1 MNAAALLAFDQRSA
15 AVGEALWPGTV
26 TISGTDYAC
35 TIIRPRQAQQLGDY
49 AEEPEPVTLT
59 VRIRKELLPTA
70 PALHLIL
77 AWQEERWKIHSI
89 AGQESTEAVWRIAC
103 QPAP

>member
-1 MNAAALLAFDQRSA
+1 MNAAALLAFDQRAA
-15 AVGEALWPGTV
+15 AVGEALWPATV

-35 TIIRPRQAQQLGDY
+35 SIIRPRQAMQLGDY

-59 VRIRKELLPTA
+59 VRIRKELLATA

-77 AWQEERWKIHSI
+77 TWEGQRWKIKSI
-89 AGQESTEAVWRIAC
+89 AGQESTEATWRIAC

>member
-15 AVGEALWPGTV
+15 AVGEALWPAVV
-26 TISGTDYAC
+26 TLSGTDYPCAV
-35 TIIRPRQAQQLGDY
+35 IRPRQAVQLGDY

-59 VRIRKELLPTA
+59 VRIRKEILPTA

-77 AWQEERWKIHSI
+77 IWQGERWKIRSI
-89 AGQESTEAVWRIAC
+89 GGHETTEATWSIAC

>member
-15 AVGEALWPGTV
+15 AVGEALWPAV
-26 TISGTDYAC
+26 ITISGTDYAC
-35 TIIRPRQAQQLGDY
+35 AVIRPRQAVLLGDY

-59 VRIRKELLPTA
+59 VRLRKDLLAAA

-77 AWQEERWKIHSI
+77 IWQGERWKIKSV